1 LTPAWHPWVS
11 PLANCDVHQPDINQL
26 MPEAKAH
33 GMQGLTIIS
42 LGGKRNISICQTD
55 ISHV

>member
-1 LTPAWHPWVS
+1 
-11 PLANCDVHQPDINQL
+11 LANCDVHQPDINQL